1 MLCEA
6 QTNTGWKMYES
17 KSKPLIA
24 RKDFRKRML
33 FHVLAAFML
42 VAVTLA
48 AGIAGHVYF
57 DNMEPRMAL
66 VASITL
72 TSGLGLSILPETT
85 SGQLFAGLYGV
96 FSGYVY
102 IATST
107 IIIAPILHRILH
119 KFHLD
124 E

>member
-1 MLCEA
+1 
-6 QTNTGWKMYES
+6 MYES
-17 KSKPLIA
+17 KSSSLIA
-24 RKDFRKRML
+24 KKTFIKRMF
-33 FHVLAAFML
+33 FHILAALIL
-42 VAVTLA
+42 VVITLV

-57 DNMEPRMAL
+57 DNMEAGTAF
-66 VASITL
+66 VASVTL

-85 SGQLFAGLYGV
+85 SGRLFTSFYGI

-107 IIIAPILHRILH
+107 IVIAPILHRILH